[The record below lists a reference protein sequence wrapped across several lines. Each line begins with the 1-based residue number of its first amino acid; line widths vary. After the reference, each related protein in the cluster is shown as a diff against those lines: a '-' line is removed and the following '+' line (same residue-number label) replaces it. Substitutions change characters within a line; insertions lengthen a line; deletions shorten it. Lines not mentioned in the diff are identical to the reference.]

1 MTDQVSADIDPL
13 LLPLGGPQKE
23 LLAIIGDAV
32 MTTGAWPVYQYVQ
45 AKLDDLGLDSEEV
58 FAGLPS
64 FSHLHLTYSLVR
76 RDRTGREEEPVKLT
90 VAGMAHLDPFAS
102 TVEMFL
108 RVVNELANR
117 RAAAPFEPS
126 RVVTVELSWPE
137 LVTDLGLDREPLVE
151 LLPELLQG
159 EPATWHGTQQRG
171 DAGWIYQP
179 SSHLRRFR
187 GVREVNDYLTRMRAW
202 TMPPEPAPAPQPVSP
217 LGVVAAFDYLDVVW
231 QLTFGRKLLHVPIA
245 ERAARLTL
253 PVSTP
258 EEFDNRLSALGE
270 MFKGLDAAPDM
281 DAGPFDKMRRFLTS
295 QLPAESLPAVRAAI
309 DTLFQVTH
317 IRNGGQHF
325 GAATQAAV
333 ALPALGLEFPVI
345 NHAAAW
351 RIVQTHVINALD
363 TIRVE
368 VNALP
373 ATFQTARPASAG
385 RPSQGRSRRRRPA
398 GPGAA
403 GAARTTT

>member
-1 MTDQVSADIDPL
+1 MTDPIPTDTDPL

-32 MTTGAWPVYQYVQ
+32 MATGAWPVYQYVQ

-64 FSHLHLTYSLVR
+64 FSHLHLTYSLAR

-90 VAGMAHLDPFAS
+90 VAGMAHLDRFAS

-108 RVVNELANR
+108 QAVNELADR
-117 RAAAPFEPS
+117 RAAAPFEPG
-126 RVVTVELSWPE
+126 RVVTVEISWPE
-137 LVTDLGLDREPLVE
+137 LVTNLGLNGEPLLD

-159 EPATWHGTQQRG
+159 EPATWHGPQQRG

-187 GVREVNDYLTRMRAW
+187 RVRDVNDYLTRMRAW
-202 TMPPEPAPAPQPVSP
+202 IMPPEPAPAPQPVSP

-231 QLTFGRKLLHVPIA
+231 QLKFGRKVMHVPSA
-245 ERAARLTL
+245 ERAARLAL

-281 DAGPFDKMRRFLTS
+281 EAGPFDKMRRFLTRE
-295 QLPAESLPAVRAAI
+295 LPAESLPAVRAAI
-309 DTLFQVTH
+309 NTMFHVTH
-317 IRNGGQHF
+317 IRNSGQHF

-333 ALPALGLEFPVI
+333 ALPALGLDFPI
-345 NHAAAW
+345 TDHAAAW

-368 VNALP
+368 VNTLP
-373 ATFQTARPASAG
+373 TGQPPRPTPVGAPG
-385 RPSQGRSRRRRPA
+385 GGRSRPRRPA
-398 GPGAA
+398 GHGPIGN
-403 GAARTTT
+403 ARATN